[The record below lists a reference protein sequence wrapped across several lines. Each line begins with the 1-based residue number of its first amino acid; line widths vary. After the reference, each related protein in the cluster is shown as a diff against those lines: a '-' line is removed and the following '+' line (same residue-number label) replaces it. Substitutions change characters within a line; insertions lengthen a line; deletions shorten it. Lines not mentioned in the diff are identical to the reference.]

1 VGLAL
6 APRLVGLDRKSVW
19 FERALGLEAA
29 YLPLGG
35 LLTTV
40 GAERNPPLYF
50 LLQHF
55 WLPLHA
61 AAAFIESQWQPGDL
75 IVHTSEFSAVPFDYY
90 LRGRLE
96 QVLVG
101 AEDDVALREAAAEQ
115 GRLWLVRDFGLM
127 DPAEAEQAASA
138 LPGLPVGR
146 RFDWLGVGRL
156 APSGRGLSCVA

>member
-1 VGLAL
+1 MNLVAL
-6 APRLVGLDRKSVW
+6 YRDPYYGRSDLR
-19 FERALGLEAA
+19 
-29 YLPLGG
+29 
-35 LLTTV
+35 
-40 GAERNPPLYF
+40 
-50 LLQHF
+50 
-55 WLPLHA
+55 A

-101 AEDDVALREAAAEQ
+101 AEDDVALRAAAAEH
-115 GRLWLVRDFGLM
+115 GRVWLVRDFGLM

-146 RFDWLGVGRL
+146 RFDWLGVYVFL
-156 APSGRGLSCVA
+156 SGGDG